1 MTLFVGVN
9 MIKTA
14 FTKWCPLIN
23 FLRKQ
28 GLTD

>member
-1 MTLFVGVN
+1 